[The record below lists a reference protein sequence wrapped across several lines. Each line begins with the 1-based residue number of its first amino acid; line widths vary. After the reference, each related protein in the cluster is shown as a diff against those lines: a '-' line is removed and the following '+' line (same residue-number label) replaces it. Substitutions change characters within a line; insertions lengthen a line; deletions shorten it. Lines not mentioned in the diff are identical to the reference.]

1 MGHGLIGMKMEKN
14 GMKEPIGRGEKLG
27 NGLIGTK
34 MDKKNMRNFSKM
46 GKNYNFSGGFP
57 YSTKLLG

>member
-1 MGHGLIGMKMEKN
+1 MERNSQKGFGKIKTKRDFGLFGV
-14 GMKEPIGRGEKLG
+14 
-27 NGLIGTK
+27 K
-34 MDKKNMRNFSKM
+34 MDKKNLRNFSKM